1 MDTVTFS
8 SREPG
13 SDGPCLFSLAMW
25 NWLEL
30 ASTEGAEK
38 EEDDDE
44 GRSASSWL
52 LLPLLLSLL
61 QSVLSRL
68 SESLVPPG
76 APPPR
81 GSPWILFLS
90 AFCCASAT
98 CGSWRIMG
106 SLGESLV
113 LFFLFLRLVL
123 GVVATL
129 ARFLPKVLE
138 KVAEVAEIPM
148 VVVVVALGGSM
159 GTSTSAG

>member
-1 MDTVTFS
+1 MDTKTFS
-8 SREPG
+8 SRQPG
-13 SDGPCLFSLAMW
+13 SDSPCLFSFAKCG
-25 NWLEL
+25 WLEP
-30 ASTEGAEK
+30 TKTVGAE
-38 EEDDDE
+38 EEEEDDE
-44 GRSASSWL
+44 GRSVSSWL

-68 SESLVPPG
+68 SESLVPPV

-129 ARFLPKVLE
+129 ARFLPKELV

>member
-8 SREPG
+8 SREVGCDRPG
-13 SDGPCLFSLAMW
+13 LFSVIGSG
-25 NWLEL
+25 WLDPI
-30 ASTEGAEK
+30 GAE
-38 EEDDDE
+38 EENKVDDDD
-44 GRSASSWL
+44 RSARSWL

-98 CGSWRIMG
+98 
-106 SLGESLV
+106 
-113 LFFLFLRLVL
+113 
-123 GVVATL
+123 
-129 ARFLPKVLE
+129 
-138 KVAEVAEIPM
+138 
-148 VVVVVALGGSM
+148 
-159 GTSTSAG
+159 